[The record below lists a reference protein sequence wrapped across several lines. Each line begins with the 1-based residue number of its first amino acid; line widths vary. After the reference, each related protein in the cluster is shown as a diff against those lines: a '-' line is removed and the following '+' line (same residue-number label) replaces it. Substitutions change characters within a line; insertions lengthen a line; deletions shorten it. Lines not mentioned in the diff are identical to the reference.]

1 MFHPL
6 LMVTYGTTLALSFTY
21 LAMFPMEMKL
31 WLVCGVFLMTACI
44 PAAFIFLM
52 LKTGGASDADLANR
66 RERILPYLIFI
77 CALLSTAY
85 FLYKMMM
92 PHWLIAQLIG
102 ASIALFVALL
112 INFVWKI
119 SAHAIGIG
127 GLIGGIMGVAQMQM
141 SNPYVGLII
150 AFLIAGCVGTSRL
163 ILKRHTP
170 MQVYT
175 GFGLGFICIFVS
187 SLLSYIYLFI

>member
-44 PAAFIFLM
+44 PAAFIILM
-52 LKTGGASDADLANR
+52 LKTGGASDADLTNR

-112 INFVWKI
+112 VNFVWKI

>member
-1 MFHPL
+1 
-6 LMVTYGTTLALSFTY
+6 
-21 LAMFPMEMKL
+21 
-31 WLVCGVFLMTACI
+31 
-44 PAAFIFLM
+44 
-52 LKTGGASDADLANR
+52 
-66 RERILPYLIFI
+66 
-77 CALLSTAY
+77 
-85 FLYKMMM
+85 
-92 PHWLIAQLIG
+92 
-102 ASIALFVALL
+102 
-112 INFVWKI
+112 
-119 SAHAIGIG
+119 
-127 GLIGGIMGVAQMQM
+127 MQM

>member
-52 LKTGGASDADLANR
+52 LKTGGASDADLTNR

-112 INFVWKI
+112 VNFVWKI

-127 GLIGGIMGVAQMQM
+127 GLIGGIMGVAQIQM
-141 SNPYVGLII
+141 ANPYVGLII

>member
-52 LKTGGASDADLANR
+52 LKTGGASDADLTNR

-92 PHWLIAQLIG
+92 PHWLGLPSTAQ
-102 ASIALFVALL
+102 
-112 INFVWKI
+112 
-119 SAHAIGIG
+119 
-127 GLIGGIMGVAQMQM
+127 
-141 SNPYVGLII
+141 
-150 AFLIAGCVGTSRL
+150 
-163 ILKRHTP
+163 
-170 MQVYT
+170 
-175 GFGLGFICIFVS
+175 
-187 SLLSYIYLFI
+187 

>member
-52 LKTGGASDADLANR
+52 LKTGGASDADLTNR

-112 INFVWKI
+112 VNFVWKI

-175 GFGLGFICIFVS
+175 GFGLGFICIFV
-187 SLLSYIYLFI
+187 

>member
-52 LKTGGASDADLANR
+52 LKTGGASDTDLTNR

-112 INFVWKI
+112 VNFVWKI

>member
-52 LKTGGASDADLANR
+52 LKTGGTSDADLTNR

>member
-52 LKTGGASDADLANR
+52 LKTGGASDADLTNR

-77 CALLSTAY
+77 CALLSTVY

-112 INFVWKI
+112 VNFVWKI

-141 SNPYVGLII
+141 SNPSVGLII